1 MEIIKKLPKK
11 AVYDYRDVNGYD
23 IYHTERKIY
32 RVKGNVI
39 KSYEKKEYNN
49 I

>member
-1 MEIIKKLPKK
+1 MEIIRLPKK

-23 IYHTERKIY
+23 IYHTGKRIY
-32 RVKGNVI
+32 RVKKGIV
-39 KSYEKKEYNN
+39 KSYTREEYNN